1 MSRNRLRFK
10 PVFMTGTHWPLL
22 ANGSNYRPPMRGRLI
37 CAAAPPAASLS
48 ICPAGNMLKKS
59 NLLNLHRGTES
70 FADLGG
76 LGNLKDFCRRA
87 LQPGKAVKPRGVLL
101 LGVPGTGKSAMPKRS
116 ATKPGGQR
124 CSWTSARCWAALL
137 DSLSK
142 TSDKPCASPM
152 R

>member
-1 MSRNRLRFK
+1 MTRYEAEGAYALSLAKHNRVQPDVLTELK
-10 PVFMTGTHWPLL
+10 
-22 ANGSNYRPPMRGRLI
+22 
-37 CAAAPPAASLS
+37 
-48 ICPAGNMLKKS
+48 AGMLKKS

-101 LGVPGTGKSAMPKRS
+101 LGVPGTGKSAYAKAS

-124 CSWTSARCWAALL
+124 CSWMSARCWAALL
-137 DSLSK
+137 DGLSK